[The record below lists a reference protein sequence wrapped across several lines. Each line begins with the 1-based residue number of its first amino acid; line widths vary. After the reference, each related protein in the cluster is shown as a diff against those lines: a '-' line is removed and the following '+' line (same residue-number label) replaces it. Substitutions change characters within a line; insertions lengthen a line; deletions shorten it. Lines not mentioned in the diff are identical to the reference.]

1 MEQEQNNQSS
11 KQEEHPNSYMPP
23 VEPGEKYQ
31 PNSDKKGLVKSLIL
45 VVIGVLLMFAGVAG
59 TWTYQNNQI
68 TKKQEQITQLQNQVK
83 LLQNKASAENAN
95 EQLEELADWKSYEDK
110 TQGFSLKYP
119 PTWAT
124 LTECEGAS
132 IGFHTAPTTESLA
145 ICQSD
150 KASLITIAS
159 TAGDKVKEITTA
171 DPGFQEDFKTESV
184 ALNGVKGT
192 RVSFVDNGQGLRNK
206 GTKNVMYV
214 FFTNNRTYV
223 ASYAQEQNYPNELET
238 FITMVTK
245 TLKFSA
251 N

>member
-95 EQLEELADWKSYEDK
+95 EQLE
-110 TQGFSLKYP
+110 
-119 PTWAT
+119 
-124 LTECEGAS
+124 
-132 IGFHTAPTTESLA
+132 
-145 ICQSD
+145 
-150 KASLITIAS
+150 
-159 TAGDKVKEITTA
+159 
-171 DPGFQEDFKTESV
+171 
-184 ALNGVKGT
+184 
-192 RVSFVDNGQGLRNK
+192 
-206 GTKNVMYV
+206 
-214 FFTNNRTYV
+214 
-223 ASYAQEQNYPNELET
+223 
-238 FITMVTK
+238 
-245 TLKFSA
+245 
-251 N
+251 